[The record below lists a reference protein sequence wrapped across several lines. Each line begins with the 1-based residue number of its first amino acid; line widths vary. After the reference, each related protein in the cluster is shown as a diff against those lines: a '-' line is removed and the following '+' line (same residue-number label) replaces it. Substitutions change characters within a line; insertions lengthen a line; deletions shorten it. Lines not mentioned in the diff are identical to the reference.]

1 MTPLE
6 SATLD
11 FERMLT
17 NGSLDGIILYD
28 LIQTYK
34 DQCETDND
42 WAIKDALKKVIK
54 YYSTYYQYEQF
65 KKEVGIDEG

>member
-11 FERMLT
+11 FERMVR

-34 DQCETDND
+34 CQCETDND
-42 WAIKDALKKVIK
+42 WAIKDALRKVIK

-65 KKEVGIDEG
+65 KKEVGIG

>member
-1 MTPLE
+1 MTLLE
-6 SATLD
+6 RATLD
-11 FERMLT
+11 FERMVR

-34 DQCETDND
+34 YQCETDND

-65 KKEVGIDEG
+65 KKEVGIE